1 MAKKKSRQIRRPAP
15 QTVAP
20 VVEDVRPSGSKG
32 DLSAEYHYVIRDLRQ
47 IALIAVGLIATLV
60 ILSFVI

>member
-1 MAKKKSRQIRRPAP
+1 MAKKKSRQIRRPVTPTA
-15 QTVAP
+15 AA
-20 VVEDVRPSGSKG
+20 VVEEARSTGSKG

-47 IALIAVGLIATLV
+47 IALIAAGLIAALV